1 MDILIDKE
9 LTNIKSHIIDYAT
22 IKAILE
28 KYNYKRINEN
38 REFKTARDNQ
48 KFKKRLIC
56 SYLYAK

>member
-9 LTNIKSHIIDYAT
+9 LANIKSHIIDYAT

-38 REFKTARDNQ
+38 REFKTARDN
-48 KFKKRLIC
+48 KSLKRNRRC
-56 SYLYAK
+56 HHFN